1 MKLDITLAQTTMKM
15 NQAAP
20 PTTSCQGSSSVLYL
34 QSHEYKHKCSLKSLL
49 FFQSRIQ
56 GIVCKI
62 QSLQFKEHDNEIK
75 QRIRRQSQH
84 AKVIAYTIQETYRS
98 KNGRNMIA
106 KKLKYSVLFMSFI
119 FFVKLEGVK
128 GFNEWECFSI
138 RVNRSYCRN
147 ELCTTCINIFLF
159 KFNL

>member
-1 MKLDITLAQTTMKM
+1 MFIEMFA
-15 NQAAP
+15 
-20 PTTSCQGSSSVLYL
+20 
-34 QSHEYKHKCSLKSLL
+34 

-56 GIVCKI
+56 GIVCKV

-147 ELCTTCINIFLF
+147 ELCTTCTNIFFLIL
-159 KFNL
+159 KLVYRS

>member
-1 MKLDITLAQTTMKM
+1 MFA
-15 NQAAP
+15 
-20 PTTSCQGSSSVLYL
+20 
-34 QSHEYKHKCSLKSLL
+34 

-56 GIVCKI
+56 GIVCKV

-84 AKVIAYTIQETYRS
+84 AKVIAYTIHETYRS

-106 KKLKYSVLFMSFI
+106 KKLKYSLLFMSFT

-128 GFNEWECFSI
+128 GFNEWKCFSI
-138 RVNRSYCRN
+138 RVSKSYCRN
-147 ELCTTCINIFLF
+147 VLCTICINMCFLI
-159 KFNL
+159 

>member
-1 MKLDITLAQTTMKM
+1 MFAF
-15 NQAAP
+15 
-20 PTTSCQGSSSVLYL
+20 Y
-34 QSHEYKHKCSLKSLL
+34 L
-49 FFQSRIQ
+49 FFQSRLQ
-56 GIVCKI
+56 GIVCKV

-84 AKVIAYTIQETYRS
+84 AKVIAYTTQKTYRS

-106 KKLKYSVLFMSFI
+106 KKFKYSLLFMSFT

-147 ELCTTCINIFLF
+147 LWCTIFINMWFFLIQCIRGLWKRIKFHGIPFPTFF
-159 KFNL
+159 K